1 MTIEP
6 TPTPAPLARY
16 LWQFTGLFVLLTAL
30 AIAVPY
36 IFNFDLPSATAIIVV
51 MASAAAVGQ
60 NFARKEG
67 RAMAKGERLRFANL
81 GTLISMVLTLGTIFL
96 SLFFLIGSFSPAV
109 IAQSMGLTELP
120 PLWLLAL
127 LQAVAALITW
137 LVLYFG
143 LGFFSKQMVKQMNKR
158 AK

>member
-16 LWQFTGLFVLLTAL
+16 ILQLIGIAGLLIAIS
-30 AIAVPY
+30 IAVS
-36 IFNFDLPSATAIIVV
+36 IFFNFDLPRSTDIIALI
-51 MASAAAVGQ
+51 ASTAAVGQ
-60 NFARKEG
+60 SFARKQG

-81 GTLISMVLTLGTIFL
+81 GTLISVALTWGIIFL
-96 SLFFLIGSFSPAV
+96 ALFFLIGSFSPTV
-109 IAQSMGLTELP
+109 IAQGMGLTKLP

-143 LGFFSKQMVKQMNKR
+143 LGFFGRQMVKQMKKK